1 MNKLTE
7 IKNHKVVYDG
17 KDGKL
22 LLPLNFSAIKEM
34 APWIEQQSTHQL
46 NRIKGSSGFP
56 YIFLTN
62 NRSYIILDTGS
73 KVPTL
78 YSGNYQ
84 LFSGKNN
91 YNSESPHKLFSDK
104 KEITELLKLKY
115 TPKQR
120 IQFDMPYTEK
130 ELIGYARKNQ
140 FAKAVYD
147 IVKMGAT
154 TSSINKLDNF
164 LGDYVVLE
172 GDSKQYSDSGKF
184 ESIEYSEE
192 GINLFTPDDLYRERY
207 LNIDDDSSWVFN
219 AAMYDYSDCEEMET
233 DELQYIDHYMTK
245 QTNEKFVEII
255 RVFEPDYLKEN
266 PISDSGLPSET
277 SEGAYDTFLQEY
289 FENDW
294 ESDSWE
300 VLEAVGCAVYRS
312 RKESV
317 LDVIQSER
325 TYHFDV
331 GPNDIINTQISYRQL
346 LQLIGT
352 LDLNNFSELRE
363 NDINELDINLSDD
376 WYDAWD
382 IDDDGI
388 EEINYAM
395 MSILNKLYKKYE
407 DSYDSSKVNQ
417 KEFEKL
423 MEFLHFKSPSYG
435 YGGRNT
441 WSKDLVWPGQDEVAK
456 IIIRNFNAMDN
467 TVTINLGRKDNVGWQ
482 KDYDVKNIANELT
495 NLPIPFP
502 EEDNE

>member
-1 MNKLTE
+1 
-7 IKNHKVVYDG
+7 
-17 KDGKL
+17 
-22 LLPLNFSAIKEM
+22 
-34 APWIEQQSTHQL
+34 
-46 NRIKGSSGFP
+46 
-56 YIFLTN
+56 
-62 NRSYIILDTGS
+62 
-73 KVPTL
+73 
-78 YSGNYQ
+78 
-84 LFSGKNN
+84 
-91 YNSESPHKLFSDK
+91 
-104 KEITELLKLKY
+104 
-115 TPKQR
+115 
-120 IQFDMPYTEK
+120 
-130 ELIGYARKNQ
+130 
-140 FAKAVYD
+140 
-147 IVKMGAT
+147 
-154 TSSINKLDNF
+154 
-164 LGDYVVLE
+164 
-172 GDSKQYSDSGKF
+172 
-184 ESIEYSEE
+184 
-192 GINLFTPDDLYRERY
+192 
-207 LNIDDDSSWVFN
+207 
-219 AAMYDYSDCEEMET
+219 MYDYSDCEEMET